1 MVNYAGAR
9 LDRQPEK
16 LLSKILLSRF
26 SGSEDEPCQYLRPL
40 NRTNFIKFL
49 CWILCF
55 VSAFVDNKPYRIRSS
70 LHGLSRSHKLHEC
83 MRLYSKRKDSTTPTF
98 MFRYYI
104 SVFCILGQTLGE
116 TCHRRKI
123 LSKGDNTWTSS
134 QDYKTC
140 NSNIRKKSYFVKFV
154 KLAQTCWP
162 GSLNLTAKV
171 STSFLRAVNLT
182 WRF

>member
-16 LLSKILLSRF
+16 LLSKVLLSRF

-104 SVFCILGQTLGE
+104 SVFVYSVRLEEKHVTEEKCCQKEIKLEPPHKITKPAIE
-116 TCHRRKI
+116 RKE
-123 LSKGDNTWTSS
+123 LH
-134 QDYKTC
+134 
-140 NSNIRKKSYFVKFV
+140 FVKFV
-154 KLAQTCWP
+154 TLAQTCWP

-182 WRF
+182 